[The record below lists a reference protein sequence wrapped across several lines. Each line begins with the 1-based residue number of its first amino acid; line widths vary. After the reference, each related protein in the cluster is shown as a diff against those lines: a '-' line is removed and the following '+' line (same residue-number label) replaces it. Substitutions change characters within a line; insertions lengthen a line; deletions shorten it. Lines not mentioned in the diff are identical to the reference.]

1 MLRYY
6 SYYSVGGYKDLL
18 LGDSNSHDEAT
29 YYLPMLP
36 VLEER
41 GKTDAES
48 RQRAEELQKLPAIKQ
63 LTIDNSYDLPSSARY
78 LFSHA
83 GYKLLYRH
91 LEGDKYAIALRD
103 IYPTAKDETGRPI
116 PFLIVI
122 MGDSPADL
130 RTLDTLA
137 AYMANNIATT
147 ERAMHGDWHIQY
159 ENRTTPKAATELLR
173 LFHEKKLPG
182 PATYP
187 LLYAAMK
194 NAMLSPE
201 RLRSGLP
208 AGTSLIHKTGTSLA
222 FYQKQGMTL
231 NDIGIIILPDG
242 KPVYISVFVYR
253 CKEPRA
259 RAEKMI
265 AAIAR
270 TAWEHFTTP
279 PVPDHTPDVPPAAMT
294 VHQPSAPANGTTSL
308 PPDTPHRPGETPPRP
323 AP

>member
-147 ERAMHGDWHIQY
+147 ERAISGMIGMDYDKNGDQV
-159 ENRTTPKAATELLR
+159 ALLV
-173 LFHEKKLPG
+173 LPG
-182 PATYP
+182 GIPQETAITEQRLDANAITETVRIDDIVARDNPDQLANTVARLATM
-187 LLYAAMK
+187 LRDERSRNKTLKRGLVLAAICGF
-194 NAMLSPE
+194 L
-201 RLRSGLP
+201 
-208 AGTSLIHKTGTSLA
+208 
-222 FYQKQGMTL
+222 
-231 NDIGIIILPDG
+231 IGI
-242 KPVYISVFVYR
+242 
-253 CKEPRA
+253 
-259 RAEKMI
+259 MI
-265 AAIAR
+265 ASCCS
-270 TAWEHFTTP
+270 H
-279 PVPDHTPDVPPAAMT
+279 
-294 VHQPSAPANGTTSL
+294 
-308 PPDTPHRPGETPPRP
+308 
-323 AP
+323 

>member
-147 ERAMHGDWHIQY
+147 ERAISGMIGMDYDKNGLRFDLHNFNEWIASVVNGNKSNTVATI
-159 ENRTTPKAATELLR
+159 NGGTTIHAFRDKVALLV
-173 LFHEKKLPG
+173 LPG
-182 PATYP
+182 GIPQETAITEQRLDANAITETVRIDDIVARDNPDQLANTVARLATMLRDERSRNKTLKRGLVLAAICG
-187 LLYAAMK
+187 LL
-194 NAMLSPE
+194 
-201 RLRSGLP
+201 
-208 AGTSLIHKTGTSLA
+208 
-222 FYQKQGMTL
+222 
-231 NDIGIIILPDG
+231 IGI
-242 KPVYISVFVYR
+242 
-253 CKEPRA
+253 
-259 RAEKMI
+259 MI
-265 AAIAR
+265 ASCCS
-270 TAWEHFTTP
+270 H
-279 PVPDHTPDVPPAAMT
+279 
-294 VHQPSAPANGTTSL
+294 
-308 PPDTPHRPGETPPRP
+308 
-323 AP
+323 